1 MAGGEATQAR
11 NPVVPEITLHAIPS
25 NLVLAVEDAVLF
37 GNTEELD
44 EILELIEDDE
54 DFPDHLRH
62 GLEALRY
69 FRSHYKDGEL
79 APTHPLK
86 KQKIALME
94 SAWGAELL
102 DLLRRGEKSSSAKQ
116 A

>member
-1 MAGGEATQAR
+1 MRDNPTQE
-11 NPVVPEITLHAIPS
+11 VPSALNLAI
-25 NLVLAVEDAVLF
+25 EDAVLF
-37 GNTEELD
+37 GNTQELD
-44 EILELIEDDE
+44 DILDLIEGDE
-54 DFPDHLRH
+54 NFSDRLRH

-69 FRSHYKDGEL
+69 FRSYYGRNGEM
-79 APTHPLK
+79 APDHPLK

-102 DLLRRGEKSSSAKQ
+102 DLLRRSESVVSARM

>member
-1 MAGGEATQAR
+1 MLQREPDMT
-11 NPVVPEITLHAIPS
+11 EITLQAMPP

-37 GNTEELD
+37 GNIEELD
-44 EILELIEDDE
+44 EILDLIEGDE
-54 DFPDHLRH
+54 DVPENLRH

-69 FRSHYKDGEL
+69 FRGYYGKGGEL
-79 APTHPLK
+79 SPSHPLR

-102 DLLRRGEKSSSAKQ
+102 DLLRRGEKPA
-116 A
+116 ATRMA

>member
-1 MAGGEATQAR
+1 MSNQSTQDKA
-11 NPVVPEITLHAIPS
+11 PTLDLAI
-25 NLVLAVEDAVLF
+25 EDAVLF

-44 EILELIEDDE
+44 DILDLIEGDE
-54 DFPDHLRH
+54 DFPDNLRH

-69 FRSHYKDGEL
+69 FRSYYGKDGEL
-79 APTHPLK
+79 SPSHALK

-102 DLLRRGEKSSSAKQ
+102 DLLRRGEKAN
-116 A
+116 AVRFA

>member
-1 MAGGEATQAR
+1 MVMSAKEAVT
-11 NPVVPEITLHAIPS
+11 TLDLAI
-25 NLVLAVEDAVLF
+25 EDAVLF

-44 EILELIEDDE
+44 HIIEMIEDDE
-54 DFPDHLRH
+54 TFPDNLRH

-69 FRSHYKDGEL
+69 FRGFYGKDGSL
-79 APTHPLK
+79 APDHPLK

-102 DLLRRGEKSSSAKQ
+102 DLLRRPDMLRSVRQ